1 MTPIETV
8 ANQRSRRN
16 DDTARAEITADG
28 YLRLPGAFA
37 QQYFPADRCAG
48 LVTGG
53 RYVLM
58 PASVHAPNGMI
69 IKQRNLA
76 GDRSVLVRE
85 VWGDD
90 HPVGPVTVIWQA
102 ARRRLVLEGAATSTD
117 TTLAATTAT
126 ATTATT
132 ATAAARAASTSSH
145 GELL

>member
-8 ANQRSRRN
+8 ASQRSRRN

-102 ARRRLVLEGAATSTD
+102 ARRRLVLEGVAASAD
-117 TTLAATTAT
+117 TTLASTASTAT
-126 ATTATT
+126 ATAP
-132 ATAAARAASTSSH
+132 ARAASTSSH